1 MPATS
6 EENYLFDL
14 YRRYVG
20 EPEDRTDVYLGFGL
34 FLGGIG
40 LAVVA
45 LVAFLWSVTLERPSA
60 TYWSVAQLA
69 YAFGMASLPVTML
82 GIVVLLPSERR
93 VQITSAVG
101 VAVTLAAVV
110 GFVLSYPAD
119 WNFHGDNYTAHVV
132 AVYAVGLA
140 GITASTGAAL
150 IAHYLTRDR
159 IPEVEA
165 QEDDETEIT
174 DEEIRRDIDEAL
186 ADVELSWGG
195 VEKREGNRLRF
206 TDEEFDTSGLDVDA
220 ETTRS
225 SGVDSQ
231 VAGLKGLK
239 GGERKTTTSPS
250 TVDDQTAKLTELRKQ
265 RERQDAEPD
274 EGVLASVKRRL
285 GRLAERFGGGQ

>member
-285 GRLAERFGGGQ
+285 GQLAERFGGGQ